1 MDARRRRMAGAAAAI
16 AALAAGLGLA
26 LRQGRQVVPKDLALQ
41 AIWLQDF
48 ELPVNPSNGK
58 HWRLESLAGKPVVLN
73 FWATWCPPC
82 VTELP
87 LLERFYQENLTN
99 GWQVVALAAD
109 NAAAVRAFL
118 GRQALSFPTPLA
130 GFDGIQLSRDLGN
143 TGGGLPF
150 TVVINAQGDIVARHT
165 GALSAGQLQAFL
177 ALK

>member
-1 MDARRRRMAGAAAAI
+1 MDARRRRLVGAAAAI
-16 AALAAGLGLA
+16 TALAAGLGLA
-26 LRQGRQVVPKDLALQ
+26 LRHGRQVVPKDLALLALWQ
-41 AIWLQDF
+41 QDF
-48 ELPVNPSNGK
+48 ELPVSPSNGT
-58 HWRLESLAGKPVVLN
+58 HWRLESLAGKPVILN

-118 GRQALSFPTPLA
+118 AKQALSFPTPLA
-130 GFDGIQLSRDLGN
+130 GFGGIELSRELGN
-143 TGGGLPF
+143 TDGGLPF

-165 GALSAGQLQAFL
+165 GALNAAQLQAFL